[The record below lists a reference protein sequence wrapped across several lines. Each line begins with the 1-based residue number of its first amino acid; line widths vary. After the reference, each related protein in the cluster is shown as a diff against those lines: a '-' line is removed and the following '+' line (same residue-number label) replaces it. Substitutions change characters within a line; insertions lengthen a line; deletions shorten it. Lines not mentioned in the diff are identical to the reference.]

1 MCSNCGTCR
10 NDSCTI
16 YDHSICGDPCPECR
30 GAGLSRRTAMTKP
43 GYATASARD
52 EGLCGV
58 IALVLVTGLAAAVIG
73 AIEVI
78 RAMAG

>member
-1 MCSNCGTCR
+1 
-10 NDSCTI
+10 
-16 YDHSICGDPCPECR
+16 
-30 GAGLSRRTAMTKP
+30 MTKP